1 MSIVAVVVEQLSTT
15 VSLDPFENG
24 TKLRGSP
31 PPAQGQIT
39 LWSGGHPR
47 HRHLHEMFFNQ
58 ANWCINM
65 YPKQKLAKKKIE
77 DATTCLPQGI
87 APP

>member
-1 MSIVAVVVEQLSTT
+1 MTYHSLSQAHMSIVAVVVEQLSTT

-39 LWSGGHPR
+39 L
-47 HRHLHEMFFNQ
+47 
-58 ANWCINM
+58 
-65 YPKQKLAKKKIE
+65 
-77 DATTCLPQGI
+77 
-87 APP
+87 